1 MLWYNQDIHEF
12 RKKKSD
18 ISAYIEQTKK
28 TTTNKQITLDIR
40 VKSQS

>member
-1 MLWYNQDIHEF
+1 MLWYNQDIHAF

-18 ISAYIEQTKK
+18 ISAYFEQTKK
-28 TTTNKQITLDIR
+28 TKQITQDIR